1 MKQLKEYLTQPQY
14 QICSNNYL
22 DYLQTWVKKLCFMNS
37 LEANIR
43 ENSTKGQ
50 LNAIRSNG
58 DVPAIIY
65 GGEDKNQKISISKK
79 LLKTLIEKENFLS
92 SIVTLKIN
100 GKSQNVL
107 PREVKYHI
115 LSDEPTHVDFLRVI
129 PGVKIKIEVP
139 VNFINHE
146 KSPGLKRGGVLNIVR
161 RKVELKCPSEKIPE
175 NLTIDLDG
183 VDIGESFKISSIK
196 LDSEVV
202 PTIQGRDFVIA
213 TLAAPTVMK
222 EPEKPAEAEA
232 AEGAEGAEG
241 ADGATVA
248 ADGDKPAAEG
258 AKGDKKEGDEKKP
271 AEKKPA
277 EEKK

>member
-1 MKQLKEYLTQPQY
+1 
-14 QICSNNYL
+14 
-22 DYLQTWVKKLCFMNS
+22 MNS

-43 ENSTKGQ
+43 DNKTKGQ
-50 LNAIRSNG
+50 LNAIRNNG
-58 DVPAIIY
+58 GVPGIIY
-65 GGEDKNQKISISKK
+65 GGKDQNQMISISKK
-79 LLKTLIEKENFLS
+79 LLKNFMEKGDFFSNIITLN
-92 SIVTLKIN
+92 VN
-100 GKSQNVL
+100 GKTQNVL
-107 PREVKYHI
+107 PREIKYHI
-115 LSDEPTHVDFLRVI
+115 ISDEPTHIDFLRVL

-161 RKVELKCPSEKIPE
+161 RKIELNCPSEKIPK
-175 NLTIDLDG
+175 NITLDLNG
-183 VDIGESFKISSIK
+183 IDIGESFKISSVK
-196 LDSEVV
+196 LDPEVT

-241 ADGATVA
+241 TEAAASADGEKA
-248 ADGDKPAAEG
+248 AAE
-258 AKGDKKEGDEKKP
+258 GDKKEGDEKKP
-271 AEKKPA
+271 AEKKSP

>member
-1 MKQLKEYLTQPQY
+1 
-14 QICSNNYL
+14 
-22 DYLQTWVKKLCFMNS
+22 MNS
-37 LEANIR
+37 VDANIR
-43 ENSTKGQ
+43 DNKTKGQ
-50 LNAIRSNG
+50 LNSIRENG
-58 DVPAIIY
+58 AVPAIIY
-65 GGEDKNQKISISKK
+65 GGKEENQKISIPKK
-79 LLKTLIEKENFLS
+79 ILKVLIEKENFLS
-92 SIVTLKIN
+92 SIITLNIN

-115 LSDEPTHVDFLRVI
+115 LSDEPTHVDFLRVL

-161 RKVELKCPSEKIPE
+161 RKVELKCPSEKIPS
-175 NLTIDLDG
+175 NLTINLDG
-183 VDIGESFKISSIK
+183 VDIGESFKISSIQ
-196 LDSEVV
+196 LDPEVT

-232 AEGAEGAEG
+232 TEGEEGSEGAEAAAGT
-241 ADGATVA
+241 DGE
-248 ADGDKPAAEG
+248 KPAAEG
-258 AKGDKKEGDEKKP
+258 DKKEGEDKKP
-271 AEKKPA
+271 SDKKPA

>member
-1 MKQLKEYLTQPQY
+1 
-14 QICSNNYL
+14 
-22 DYLQTWVKKLCFMNS
+22 MNS

-43 ENSTKGQ
+43 DNSTKGQ
-50 LNAIRSNG
+50 LNAIRNSGN
-58 DVPAIIY
+58 VPAIIY
-65 GGEDKNQKISISKK
+65 GGKDQNQKVSISKK
-79 LLKTLIEKENFLS
+79 LLKNLIEKENFLS
-92 SIVTLKIN
+92 SIITLNVN
-100 GKSQNVL
+100 GKPQNVL

-115 LSDEPTHVDFLRVI
+115 LSDEPTHVDFLRVL

-183 VDIGESFKISSIK
+183 VDIGESFKISSIT
-196 LDSEVV
+196 LDTEVT

-213 TLAAPTVMK
+213 TLAAPSVMK

-232 AEGAEGAEG
+232 AEGADGAEG
-241 ADGATVA
+241 TEGAAAV
-248 ADGDKPAAEG
+248 ADGDKLAADG
-258 AKGDKKEGDEKKP
+258 AKGEKKEGDDKKP